1 MENHRLYQNT
11 RAMAVLEERE
21 RMARDM
27 HDSVTQSLYGL
38 NLFARSGQKAVEE
51 GDMDRLANSLA
62 QIQNHS
68 LAALKEMRL
77 SPYQLQPSTVEDE
90 GLVRALEFR
99 LDSVERRLGIET
111 DLQITGQIDLPV
123 KIASELYRITIEALN
138 NVLRHADA
146 STITVRLSSDHN
158 QTEPEIVDNGRGFDT
173 ERVSSGMGLRNMKAR
188 TEVLGGQ
195 FDIESTPGG
204 ATRLGVVVRTSVEGR

>member
-77 SPYQLQPSTVEDE
+77 SPYQLQPSTVE
-90 GLVRALEFR
+90 
-99 LDSVERRLGIET
+99 
-111 DLQITGQIDLPV
+111 
-123 KIASELYRITIEALN
+123 
-138 NVLRHADA
+138 
-146 STITVRLSSDHN
+146 
-158 QTEPEIVDNGRGFDT
+158 
-173 ERVSSGMGLRNMKAR
+173 
-188 TEVLGGQ
+188 
-195 FDIESTPGG
+195 
-204 ATRLGVVVRTSVEGR
+204 VEGR

>member
-1 MENHRLYQNT
+1 
-11 RAMAVLEERE
+11 MAVLEERE

-123 KIASELYRITIEALN
+123 KIASELHRITIEALN

-188 TEVLGGQ
+188 TKVLGGQ

-204 ATRLGVVVRTSVEGR
+204 GTRLGIVVRTSVEGR